1 MMHLLF
7 NCLKQRKMKSYN
19 VFISRLKNTIP
30 EIKNLSDIKIEY
42 ISRNIDVSIGESS
55 NDYIWGEESDF
66 NNNRSERQ
74 KLARYD
80 KYKEQFVNLLLETDF
95 DTVLD
100 DSEIIE
106 YTNRQ
111 IKTNHYIF
119 LTWLNYLFLEYQR
132 SEKVVLKLLDLLM
145 CFSFDEIQP
154 MGADIAIACIHL
166 KSIAVQSKNL
176 SLLGHWC
183 NKQALTILESYEEPQ
198 NLWMKTKYNRLKEI
212 IAERCSISEK

>member
-1 MMHLLF
+1 MMHLLL
-7 NCLKQRKMKSYN
+7 NCLKQKEMRSYN
-19 VFISRLKNTIP
+19 FFIYQLKNTIP
-30 EIKNLSDIKIEY
+30 EIKTLSDIKIDN
-42 ISRNIDVSIGESS
+42 SSTNIDVSIGESS

-66 NNNRSERQ
+66 NNKRSERQ

-80 KYKEQFVNLLLETDF
+80 KSKEDFVNLLLETDF
-95 DTVLD
+95 DTILD
-100 DSEIIE
+100 DSQIIE

-132 SEKVVLKLLDLLM
+132 NEKVVLKLLDLLM

-154 MGADIAIACIHL
+154 MGSDIAIACIHL

-183 NKQALTILESYEEPQ
+183 NKQALNILESYEEPR
-198 NLWMKTKYNRLKEI
+198 NLWMKTKYNRLKEVI
-212 IAERCSISEK
+212 SERCSISEK